1 MKKINNFINL
11 ISITGVTKTYL
22 VFLVFLMIFSGVLDL
37 LSLGLIAP
45 YISAIFDINQ
55 TQKYIF
61 FFNLANYEKN
71 ELILYFTIFLI
82 FIFFIKTFLS
92 IFTRWLIA
100 LFAHKYFAILQVKLM
115 DAYQNMNYQDYIL
128 RSSSEYIRN
137 VRELCSEC
145 LDNID
150 HTLRVLSEFIIFL
163 VIIIFLAITNYQ
175 IVFLVLITTLPI
187 FLIYEK
193 LLKPINAKLGIIKN
207 ESTKQMYKNID
218 TGIKGLKEIKVLT
231 KQNFFLKRLSYFAE
245 KIYKTQK
252 KSILISDSPR
262 YVYEFFLVSLALITI
277 LIVYKSAVDPS
288 IFLPTLGVF
297 IFAGLRL
304 LPTIA
309 SITSSL
315 SRIEYGQ
322 NAVKIVYEDLKK
334 YSTSFKLRQNKT
346 NNKIETFENLVIKDV
361 NFTYKNSNL
370 KVFNKVNFN
379 LKKNECIGIVG
390 ESGVGKTTFVDL
402 ILGLLKPDQ
411 GQILL
416 NNKNISDT
424 SNFNMN
430 NVAYLPQD
438 PIILDE
444 KINLNISL
452 EEDKNLINSNNL
464 KNSMIKANFD
474 KIAYDLPNKIETS
487 IGENGVRLSGGQNK
501 RLALARA
508 FYFGKQIIIM
518 DEATSSLDIESEN
531 YIAEQLKQLKSKLT
545 IIIISHHKNI
555 LKHCDK
561 IYKIENKKLNL
572 LKEEKLI
579 QESLK

>member
-1 MKKINNFINL
+1 ML
-11 ISITGVTKTYL
+11 
-22 VFLVFLMIFSGVLDL
+22 FSGVLDL

-45 YISAIFDINQ
+45 YISTIFDIKQ

-61 FFNLANYEKN
+61 FFNFTDYEKN
-71 ELILYFTIFLI
+71 ELIVYFTIFLI
-82 FIFFIKTFLS
+82 LLFFIKTFLS
-92 IFTRWLIA
+92 ILTRWLIA

-128 RSSSEYIRN
+128 RSPSEYIRN
-137 VRELCSEC
+137 IRELCGEC

-150 HTLRVLSEFIIFL
+150 STLRVLSEFIIFL
-163 VIIIFLAITNYQ
+163 VIIIFLTIMNYK

-193 LLKPINAKLGIIKN
+193 LLKPINAILGKIKN
-207 ESTKQMYKNID
+207 DSTKQMYKNID

-231 KQNFFLKRLSYFAE
+231 KQSFFLKRLTYFAE
-245 KIYKTQK
+245 KIYQTQK

-262 YVYEFFLVSLALITI
+262 YVFEFFMISLALITI

-288 IFLPTLGVF
+288 VFLPTLGVF
-297 IFAGLRL
+297 MFAGLRL

-309 SITSSL
+309 SITSNL

-334 YSTSFKLRQNKT
+334 YSVKSKFNQNKI
-346 NNKIETFENLVIKDV
+346 NDKIESFENLIIKDV

-370 KVFNKVNFN
+370 KVFNKINFN

-390 ESGVGKTTFVDL
+390 ESGAGKTTFVDMM
-402 ILGLLKPDQ
+402 LGLLKPDQ

-416 NNKNISDT
+416 NNKNISDI
-424 SNFNMN
+424 SNYTMS

-444 KINLNISL
+444 KISLNISL
-452 EEDKNLINSNNL
+452 EADKNLINKNNL

-474 KIAYDLPNKIETS
+474 KIAYDLPNKIETA

-531 YIAEQLKQLKSKLT
+531 YIAEQLKQLKGKLT

-572 LKEEKLI
+572 LIEEKLI

>member
-1 MKKINNFINL
+1 ML
-11 ISITGVTKTYL
+11 
-22 VFLVFLMIFSGVLDL
+22 FSGVLDL
-37 LSLGLIAP
+37 LSLGLIALV
-45 YISAIFDINQ
+45 SIFDINQ

-61 FFNLANYEKN
+61 FFDLANYEKN
-71 ELILYFTIFLI
+71 DLIFYFTIFLI

-92 IFTRWLIA
+92 IFTRWLIT

-115 DAYQNMNYQDYIL
+115 NAYQNMNYQDYIL

-163 VIIIFLAITNYQ
+163 VIITFLTITNYQ

-245 KIYKTQK
+245 KIYKIKK

-262 YVYEFFLVSLALITI
+262 YVYEFFMVTLALITI
-277 LIVYKSAVDPS
+277 LIVYKSSVNPS

-304 LPTIA
+304 LPSIA
-309 SITSSL
+309 TITSSL

-334 YSTSFKLRQNKT
+334 YSKSSKLCQNRT
-346 NNKIETFENLVIKDV
+346 NSRIETFENLIIKDV
-361 NFTYKNSNL
+361 SFTYKIPNFEVL
-370 KVFNKVNFN
+370 KKVKFN
-379 LKKNECIGIVG
+379 LKKNECM
-390 ESGVGKTTFVDL
+390 E
-402 ILGLLKPDQ
+402 LLVSLVLEKPH
-411 GQILL
+411 LL
-416 NNKNISDT
+416 T
-424 SNFNMN
+424 
-430 NVAYLPQD
+430 
-438 PIILDE
+438 
-444 KINLNISL
+444 
-452 EEDKNLINSNNL
+452 
-464 KNSMIKANFD
+464 
-474 KIAYDLPNKIETS
+474 
-487 IGENGVRLSGGQNK
+487 
-501 RLALARA
+501 
-508 FYFGKQIIIM
+508 
-518 DEATSSLDIESEN
+518 
-531 YIAEQLKQLKSKLT
+531 
-545 IIIISHHKNI
+545 
-555 LKHCDK
+555 
-561 IYKIENKKLNL
+561 
-572 LKEEKLI
+572 
-579 QESLK
+579 

>member
-1 MKKINNFINL
+1 MSKTHL
-11 ISITGVTKTYL
+11 IL
-22 VFLVFLMIFSGVLDL
+22 LVFLMLFSGVLDL

-45 YISAIFDINQ
+45 YISTIFDIKQ

-61 FFNLANYEKN
+61 FLNLTNFERN

-82 FIFFIKTFLS
+82 FLFFIKTFLS
-92 IFTRWLIA
+92 ILTRWLIA

-137 VRELCSEC
+137 IRELCGEC

-150 HTLRVLSEFIIFL
+150 STLRVLSEFIIFL
-163 VIIIFLAITNYQ
+163 VIIIFLTVTNYK
-175 IVFLVLITTLPI
+175 IVFLVLLTTLPI
-187 FLIYEK
+187 FLVYEK
-193 LLKPINAKLGIIKN
+193 LLKPINSILGKIKN
-207 ESTKQMYKNID
+207 DSTKQMYKNID

-231 KQNFFLKRLSYFAE
+231 KQSFFLKRLSYFAE
-245 KIYKTQK
+245 RIYQTQK

-262 YVYEFFLVSLALITI
+262 YVFEFFMISLALITI
-277 LIVYKSAVDPS
+277 LIVYKSVEDPS

-297 IFAGLRL
+297 MFAGLRL

-309 SITSSL
+309 SITSNL

-334 YSTSFKLRQNKT
+334 YSNKSKF
-346 NNKIETFENLVIKDV
+346 NSNKIYNKLESFEHLVIKDV

-370 KVFNKVNFN
+370 EVFNKVNFN

-390 ESGVGKTTFVDL
+390 DSGVGKTTFVDL
-402 ILGLLKPDQ
+402 MLGLLKPDQ

-416 NNKNISDT
+416 NNKIISNIS
-424 SNFNMN
+424 NFTMS

-444 KINLNISL
+444 RISLNISL
-452 EEDKNLINSNNL
+452 ESDKNLIDKNNL
-464 KNSMIKANFD
+464 KKSMIKANFD
-474 KIAYDLPNKIETS
+474 KIANNLPNKIETA
-487 IGENGVRLSGGQNK
+487 IGENGIRLSGGQNK

-518 DEATSSLDIESEN
+518 DEATSSLDIDSEN
-531 YIAEQLKQLKSKLT
+531 YIADQLKKLKGSLT

-561 IYKIENKKLNL
+561 IYKIENKKLSL
-572 LKEEKLI
+572 LKEDKLI